1 MHDLD
6 PTERRRL
13 LRLHWPEMPEEQ
25 FEALC
30 EVWDGGWF
38 NRQLRKFHN
47 PKIPREKKREFEF
60 PLITTA
66 DFPAIFDPSYD
77 PARP

>member
-6 PTERRRL
+6 PAERRRL
-13 LRLHWPEMPEEQ
+13 LRLRWPEMSEEE
-25 FEALC
+25 FAALC
-30 EVWDGGWF
+30 EVWDGDRFDQFGQK
-38 NRQLRKFHN
+38 RG

-60 PLITTA
+60 PLTTTA